1 VSFHRKALLENA
13 YELNEDQNADRMM
26 IRDPVGMMLELWP
39 RPVLQRMGLL

>member
-13 YELNEDQNADRMM
+13 YHRFRVSGFWFLI
-26 IRDPVGMMLELWP
+26 IRDPFGMMLELWP